1 MLTMEGHIDS
11 DFISTPCGGV
21 WLLRAAS
28 GDYTGEG
35 GTWVETAAASRIPL
49 VMVNIQ
55 QASPKSVEAM
65 VGTSGAFNP
74 QDWRV
79 VHINDGVNYLYPD
92 DSGQFADLLEFSDGL
107 AVRQWRVV
115 QCDNR
120 PWRSYCRA
128 MVARYRGAG

>member
-11 DFISTPCGGV
+11 DFVSAPNGGV
-21 WLLRAAS
+21 WLVRAGA
-28 GDYTGEG
+28 GDYTGPG
-35 GTWVETAAASRIPL
+35 GVWQDAGDPTRTQL
-49 VMVNIQ
+49 TLVNIQ

-65 VGTSGAFNP
+65 IGTSGAFNP
-74 QDWRV
+74 QDWRI

-107 AVRQWRVV
+107 AMRQWRVR

-128 MVARYRGAG
+128 MVERYRGDG